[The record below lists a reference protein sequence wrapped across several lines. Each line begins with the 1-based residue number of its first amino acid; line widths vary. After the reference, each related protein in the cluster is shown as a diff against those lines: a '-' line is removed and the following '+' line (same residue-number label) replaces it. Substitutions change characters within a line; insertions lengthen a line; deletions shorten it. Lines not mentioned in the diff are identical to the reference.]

1 MNKSVEPIIL
11 TVALVLLIAIA
22 AGLALTFP
30 SIQDITGVPSTT
42 PKPHTPAKLNPD
54 DLHTQLAAW
63 DTVALWPDSKHPIF
77 MSEGF
82 LFYPDQYPGGDYM
95 KKVDPNVRTPSG
107 VLISWYQKYG
117 IDFTDSNVDREDPDN
132 DGFSNIV
139 EFKNEQIKASEA
151 DGTKSTNPLDPQSHP
166 TYLSRI
172 RLQKYDSRPFH
183 IQFRGYQ
190 QLGGIFEFQIFL
202 KDVPSYSQPGLK
214 KTGDPLGYEG
224 YIIGPFHQKIVS
236 REDPATHIT
245 TQVDEST
252 LELDKPEIDFKIPLV
267 FRQEVDSPESTANFI
282 MLMPSE
288 VDNVIK
294 VPRGKVFTP
303 PFMQGTQFL
312 VIDANALGAI
322 IRDVNDKTK
331 KDINIPLLDPKEW
344 DEVPAPSGTK
354 PAGSGGGAPR

>member
-11 TVALVLLIAIA
+11 TIALILLIATA

-42 PKPHTPAKLNPD
+42 PKGNTPTKLDAD
-54 DLHTQLAAW
+54 DIQTKLVSW
-63 DTVALWPDSKHPIF
+63 DAPALWPENKHPLF

-82 LFYPDQYPGGDYM
+82 LFYPDEYPGGDYM

-117 IDFTDSNVDREDPDN
+117 IDFTDPNVDREDPDN

-151 DGTKSTNPLDPQSHP
+151 DGSKSTSPLDPTSHP
-166 TYLSRI
+166 SYLSRI

-190 QLGGIFEFQIFL
+190 QLGGIYEFQIFL

-214 KTGDPLGYEG
+214 KEGEPLGYEG
-224 YIIGPFHQKIVS
+224 YIIGPFHQSIVQKV
-236 REDPATHIT
+236 DKATGISA
-245 TQVDEST
+245 QVDEST
-252 LELDKPEIDFKIPLV
+252 LELDKPDIDFKISLV
-267 FRQEVDSPESTANFI
+267 FRQEVDSPESTADFV

-288 VDNVIK
+288 VDNVMK
-294 VPRGKVFTP
+294 VPRGKTFTP
-303 PFMQGTQFL
+303 PYMNGTEFL
-312 VIDANALGAI
+312 VIDANAQGAV
-322 IRDVNDKTK
+322 IRDTKDKNK
-331 KDINIPLLDPKEW
+331 KNIDIPLLQPKEW
-344 DEVPAPSGTK
+344 DEVPIAGGSK
-354 PAGSGGGAPR
+354 PATPAPGTAH

>member
-1 MNKSVEPIIL
+1 MKKHLEPIIL
-11 TVALVLLIAIA
+11 TVALVVLIATA

-42 PKPHTPAKLNPD
+42 PTGKTPVKLKPD
-54 DLHTQLAAW
+54 DLQDQLASWNTTATW
-63 DTVALWPDSKHPIF
+63 ADSKHPLF

-95 KKVDPNVRTPSG
+95 KKVDPDVRTPSG

-139 EFKNEQIKASEA
+139 EFKNEQLKASEA

-166 TYLSRI
+166 SYLSRI

-190 QLGGIFEFQIFL
+190 QLAGTYEFQIFL
-202 KDVPSYSQPGLK
+202 KDVPSDGQPGLK

-224 YIIGPFHQKIVS
+224 YIIGPFHQKIEAK
-236 REDPATHIT
+236 EDPATHIT
-245 TQVDEST
+245 AQVDEST
-252 LELDKPEIDFKIPLV
+252 LELDKPDIDFKIQLV
-267 FRQEVDSPESTANFI
+267 FRQEVDSPESTADFV

-294 VPRGKVFTP
+294 VARGKLFTP

-312 VIDANALGAI
+312 VIDANAQGAV
-322 IRDVNDKTK
+322 IRDINDKSK
-331 KDINIPLLDPKEW
+331 KDINIPLLDPNEW
-344 DEVPAPSGTK
+344 NEVPL
-354 PAGSGGGAPR
+354 PAGAKPTEPTGGSPH